1 MALSWLH
8 LPQQVEACIIAYL
21 QIKSIFANQDVFEG
35 KYPCVS
41 SLEEGFRD
49 ELHLWRLAG
58 AKNLTAMFDPG

>member
-1 MALSWLH
+1 MH
-8 LPQQVEACIIAYL
+8 NC
-21 QIKSIFANQDVFEG
+21 IFANQDVFEG